1 MHAVVLVGGFGTRLR
16 PLTFSVPKPMLPV
29 GHRPIVEN
37 LVGGLADAGITD
49 VVLALG
55 FKPEPFLAAFP
66 DSKIGDV
73 SLHYAV
79 EPEPLDTAGAV
90 RFAALHAGIDST
102 FVVVNGDVL
111 TDLDLGALVRFHRDR
126 GAEGTLHLTPVDD
139 PSAYGV
145 VDTDASGLVLRFV
158 EKPSPEEAPSN
169 LVNAGTYVLEPSVI
183 DRIAD
188 GRRVSIEREVFPAMV
203 ADGTLYALPTSDYWL
218 DTGQPE
224 PYRRANLDLLAGVRR
239 SGTCLAVQ
247 AGAEVDPTAVV
258 VDSVV
263 SSGAVIGA
271 DASVR
276 GSVVLAGAHI
286 ESGADVSDSI
296 VMGRVG
302 VGATLSNGVI
312 GADGVVPDGARLDGV
327 RIPAPD
333 TT

>member
-1 MHAVVLVGGFGTRLR
+1 
-16 PLTFSVPKPMLPV
+16 MLPV

-37 LVGGLADAGITD
+37 LVLGLADAGITD

-66 DSKIGDV
+66 EGRIGDV
-73 SLHYAV
+73 TLHYAV
-79 EPEPLDTAGAV
+79 EPAPLDTAGAV
-90 RFAALHAGIDST
+90 RFAALHAGVDST

-111 TDLDLGALVRFHRDR
+111 TDLDVSALVRFHRER
-126 GAEGTLHLTPVDD
+126 QAEGTLHLTPVDD

-145 VDTDASGLVLRFV
+145 VDTDASGRVLRFV
-158 EKPSPEEAPSN
+158 EKPPREEAPSN
-169 LVNAGTYVLEPSVI
+169 LVNGGTYVLEPTVL

-188 GRRVSIEREVFPAMV
+188 GRKVSIEREVFPAMV
-203 ADGTLYALPTSDYWL
+203 AEGSLFALATSDYWL

-247 AGAEVDPTAVV
+247 AGADVDPSATV

-263 SSGAVIGA
+263 SSGAAIGA
-271 DASVR
+271 DARVER
-276 GSVVLAGAHI
+276 SVVLPGARIGAGAH
-286 ESGADVSDSI
+286 VVDSI
-296 VMGRVG
+296 VMGHVE
-302 VGATLSNGVI
+302 ASAHLANGVI
-312 GADGVVPDGARLDGV
+312 GAEGVVPEGAALDGV

-333 TT
+333 TP

>member
-16 PLTFSVPKPMLPV
+16 PLTLSVPKPMLPV

-37 LVGGLADAGITD
+37 LVLGLADAGITD

-55 FKPEPFLAAFP
+55 FKPEPFLEAFP
-66 DSKIGDV
+66 EGRIGDV

-90 RFAALHAGIDST
+90 RFAALHAGIDDT

-111 TDLDLGALVRFHRDR
+111 TDLDVSSLVRFHRER

-145 VDTDASGLVLRFV
+145 VDTDAAGRVLRFV
-158 EKPSPEEAPSN
+158 EKPLREEAPSN
-169 LVNAGTYVLEPSVI
+169 LVNAGTYVLEPSVL

-188 GRRVSIEREVFPAMV
+188 GRKVSIEREVFPAMV
-203 ADGTLYALPTSDYWL
+203 AAGSLFAMPTSDYWL

-239 SGTCLAVQ
+239 ERTCVPVQ
-247 AGAEVDPTAVV
+247 AGADVDPSATVI
-258 VDSVV
+258 DSVV
-263 SSGAVIGA
+263 SSGAVIAAGA
-271 DASVR
+271 RVV
-276 GSVVLAGAHI
+276 GSVVLPGAHI
-286 ESGADVSDSI
+286 GVGAQVTDSI
-296 VMGRVG
+296 VMGRVAE
-302 VGATLSNGVI
+302 GATLVDGVI
-312 GADGVVPDGARLDGV
+312 GAEGVVPAGAVLDGV

-333 TT
+333 TA

>member
-16 PLTFSVPKPMLPV
+16 PLTLSVPKPMLPV

-37 LVGGLADAGITD
+37 LVVGLADAGITD

-55 FKPEPFLAAFP
+55 FKPEPFLEAFP
-66 DSKIGDV
+66 DGRIGEV

-90 RFAALHAGIDST
+90 RFAALHAGVDST

-111 TDLDLGALVRFHRDR
+111 TDLDVAALVRFHRER

-145 VDTDASGLVLRFV
+145 VDTDASGRVLRFV
-158 EKPSPEEAPSN
+158 EKPPREEAPSN
-169 LVNAGTYVLEPSVI
+169 LVNAGTYVLEPSVL
-183 DRIAD
+183 DRIPA
-188 GRRVSIEREVFPAMV
+188 GRKVSIEREVFPAMV
-203 ADGTLYALPTSDYWL
+203 DEGTLFALATSDYWV

-239 SGTCLAVQ
+239 TVTCLAVQ
-247 AGAEVDPTAVV
+247 PGADVDPSADI

-263 SSGAVIGA
+263 SSGAAVAAGA
-271 DASVR
+271 R
-276 GSVVLAGAHI
+276 LERSVVLSGARIDVGAH
-286 ESGADVSDSI
+286 VVDSI
-296 VMGRVG
+296 VMGH
-302 VGATLSNGVI
+302 VGAGARLSGGVI
-312 GADGVVPDGARLDGV
+312 GADGVVPDGVVLDGV
-327 RIPAPD
+327 RIPVPD
-333 TT
+333 TP